1 MERRGGTGV
10 WGGAAP
16 QTRPYN
22 AGTDVAPD
30 GTLTHLT
37 QGDWTLEVTDTW
49 SSPTSG
55 GEYPAGWRISVPSV
69 GLELRGRPQM
79 ANQEL
84 NVSTVY
90 WEGAGAF
97 EGTRDGAP
105 VSAEGYIELTGYAG
119 SMAGRL

>member
-1 MERRGGTGV
+1 MAICG
-10 WGGAAP
+10 
-16 QTRPYN
+16 RPLN
-22 AGTDVAPD
+22 SSPTD
-30 GTLTHLT
+30 GTLTHLS

-49 SSPTSG
+49 TSPTSG
-55 GEYPAGWRISVPSV
+55 GEYPAGWRISVPAV
-69 GLELRGRPQM
+69 GLELSGRPQM

-90 WEGAGAF
+90 WEGAVAF

-105 VSAEGYIELTGYAG
+105 VAAEGYIELTGYAG